1 MKINKMIK
9 IMKINKI
16 IKINKMMNIKS
27 NKNLIVIA
35 LKANVVKG
43 LKNQKIKKIC

>member
-1 MKINKMIK
+1 MKINKIMKTNK
-9 IMKINKI
+9 IMKINK
-16 IKINKMMNIKS
+16 MMKIKS
-27 NKNLIVIA
+27 KKNLIVIA

>member
-9 IMKINKI
+9 I
-16 IKINKMMNIKS
+16 KS
-27 NKNLIVIA
+27 NKNLIAIA

-43 LKNQKIKKIC
+43 LRNLKIKKIC